1 LGSIAITGNTIIAG
15 AFPNINAVEIGGTI
29 QNVNFIGNL
38 VDVTGTTSCR
48 AIIVGLSDGVR
59 ASATQV
65 TIANNQILDNGNSQH
80 CIGIDFESM
89 DGANQAVV
97 RGNSI
102 HGMSLA
108 ILNTPGPTVGTTGI
122 TLAGNNWESNAALI
136 VNNGTGL
143 MQQSDNIA
151 TPGMT
156 LEMLNGGTFIDALG
170 RLVSTTGALPPVAF
184 TPGGTGWY
192 RILLQANGGSLGGVV
207 RIAADLY
214 DNTQKNLEFQF
225 SHAASGGPLPALRG
239 IPQVRILNNDGGAI
253 DQVRG
258 SYDDLGSVAVDIH
271 VMTTASVERI
281 TGYYLG
287 PDIPQPAVVPSPV
300 IGAILLHD

>member
-1 LGSIAITGNTIIAG
+1 
-15 AFPNINAVEIGGTI
+15 
-29 QNVNFIGNL
+29 
-38 VDVTGTTSCR
+38 
-48 AIIVGLSDGVR
+48 
-59 ASATQV
+59 
-65 TIANNQILDNGNSQH
+65 
-80 CIGIDFESM
+80 
-89 DGANQAVV
+89 
-97 RGNSI
+97 
-102 HGMSLA
+102 
-108 ILNTPGPTVGTTGI
+108 
-122 TLAGNNWESNAALI
+122 
-136 VNNGTGL
+136 
-143 MQQSDNIA
+143 
-151 TPGMT
+151 
-156 LEMLNGGTFIDALG
+156 
-170 RLVSTTGALPPVAF
+170 VAF

-214 DNTQKNLEFQF
+214 DNTQTNLEFQF

-239 IPQVRILNNDGGAI
+239 IPQVRILNNDGGVI